1 MSKPTTFSFANLSP
15 VKSGVLILLGEDGA
29 PLSQRAKAL
38 DKTSGGALSR
48 AVKQRKFKGKKK
60 SALDILVPEKLG
72 LSRLLIVGAG
82 SLKDYGDNDWLELGG
97 QIRSRLSGTD
107 NPNVTLVLERA
118 RGNADVGGDAA
129 AHLALGAM
137 MRGYKFDRYKTKAG
151 KKNGESDSNDTD
163 LNRLTVQCASS
174 AAAKRAFVA
183 CKAVGEGV
191 NLARDLVNEPA
202 NVLTPKEF
210 AARAK
215 ALTKLGVKVQLLDEK
230 ALKANKMEALLAV
243 GQGSANRS
251 YAAIMQWQG
260 AGAKGGKPVAIVGKG
275 VTFDTGGISI
285 KPSAGMGDMKG
296 DMAGA
301 ACVVG
306 LMHAL
311 AARKAKAN
319 VVGLIGLVENMPSS
333 KAYRPGD
340 VIGSMSG
347 QTIEVLN
354 TDAEGRLVLADMLTY
369 AQKKFQ
375 PQWVV
380 NLATLTGA
388 ILVAL
393 GKEYAGLFSNNDD
406 LSKNLNRAGG
416 ETNEKVWRLPLG
428 PKYDEMIDSK
438 VADMKNIGD
447 RWAGSITAAQFLQRF
462 ITNDTP
468 WAHLDIAGTG
478 MSAPRTDVNTSWGSG
493 FGVRLLNRLIAGT
506 VEK

>member
-1 MSKPTTFSFANLSP
+1 MSKPTTFSFANISP

-29 PLSQRAKAL
+29 PLSRTAKAL
-38 DKTSGGALSR
+38 DKTSGGAISR
-48 AVKQRKFKGKKK
+48 AVKQRNFKGKNK

-72 LSRLLIVGAG
+72 LSRLLIVGTGA
-82 SLKDYGDNDWLELGG
+82 LKDYGENEWLELGG
-97 QIRSRLSGTD
+97 RIRAKLSGTD

-118 RGNADVGGDAA
+118 KSGEVSGDEAA
-129 AHLALGAM
+129 QVALGAM
-137 MRGYKFDRYKTKAG
+137 MRGYKFDKYKTKAG
-151 KKNGESDSNDTD
+151 KKDPESGGNDTD
-163 LNRLTVQCASS
+163 LTRLSVQCASA

-191 NLARDLVNEPA
+191 ILARDLVNEPA
-202 NVLTPKEF
+202 NILGPKEF
-210 AARAK
+210 AAKAK

-230 ALKANKMEALLAV
+230 ALKANKMKALLAV
-243 GQGSANRS
+243 GQGSAKPS

-275 VTFDTGGISI
+275 VTFDTGGISL
-285 KPSAGMGDMKG
+285 KPGAGMGDMKG

-333 KAYRPGD
+333 TAYRPGD
-340 VIGSMSG
+340 VIGSMDG

-375 PQWVV
+375 PKWVV

-406 LSKNLNRAGG
+406 LSENLAKAGG
-416 ETNEKVWRLPLG
+416 DTNEKLWRLPLG
-428 PKYDEMIDSK
+428 PKYDEMIKSD
-438 VADMKNIGD
+438 VADMKNIGG
-447 RWAGSITAAQFLQRF
+447 RYGGSITAAQFLQRF
-462 ITNDTP
+462 IRNDTP

-478 MSAPRTDVNTSWGSG
+478 MSAPKTDVNTSWGSG
-493 FGVRLLNRLIAGT
+493 FGVRLLNRLIAET